1 MLLLFSF
8 TLYMCLLFY
17 ALVFLMDGWG
27 WMDGLTGVF
36 VWWGMCVACFQG
48 WFGVCDDLCE
58 QGARATD
65 TCTPWRSSPSSNWV
79 CDSGCKR
86 RWPSWSKASD

>member
-36 VWWGMCVACFQG
+36 VWEGMCVACFQG

-65 TCTPWRSSPSSNWV
+65 TCTPWRSGPLIQLGLRLRV
-79 CDSGCKR
+79 Q
-86 RWPSWSKASD
+86 AEVAELV